1 MYRAL
6 NLVLSQN
13 RFRIKD
19 IVVRRIEAAGQR
31 ASTVGEKGV
40 FVTYGVAANVQADI
54 VYCAVQQLN
63 SSVLL
68 QELPDFGALT
78 PSGRA
83 SYDGTPCP
91 ACNTP
96 TVANCRQ
103 LLHPAEPVINP
114 SSGSSGFWPNPGVLV
129 VSIIA
134 TVFVVG
140 IIVVALVMRRKN
152 SGGQTL
158 DFSALQ
164 GSLNG
169 GFSAADD
176 PDTFGASGGADDDDD
191 TGRGSV
197 SKEPERAR
205 LVFSK
210 DADHKPALKFTLP
223 FSLDKSG
230 KHPFGNDDDDDD
242 EDERLLSA

>member
-6 NLVLSQN
+6 NLVLGQN
-13 RFRIKD
+13 RFRLKD

-31 ASTVGEKGV
+31 ASTVGQNGV
-40 FVTYGVAANVQADI
+40 FVTYGVAASVQADI
-54 VYCAVQQLN
+54 VFCAVQQLN

-83 SYDGTPCP
+83 SYDGAPCP

-96 TVANCRQ
+96 SAANCRQ
-103 LLHPAEPVINP
+103 LIHPAEPVVNP
-114 SSGSSGFWPNPGVLV
+114 TSSKGFWPNPGVLV

-152 SGGQTL
+152 SGGRAP

-169 GFSAADD
+169 GFSSADE
-176 PDTFGASGGADDDDD
+176 PDSFGAGGDDDDD
-191 TGRGSV
+191 NHGRGSINN
-197 SKEPERAR
+197 EPERAR
-205 LVFSK
+205 LVFSN
-210 DADHKPALKFTLP
+210 DAEHKSTLKFTLP

-230 KHPFGNDDDDDD
+230 KHPFGNNDDDDD
-242 EDERLLSA
+242 EDERLLNA